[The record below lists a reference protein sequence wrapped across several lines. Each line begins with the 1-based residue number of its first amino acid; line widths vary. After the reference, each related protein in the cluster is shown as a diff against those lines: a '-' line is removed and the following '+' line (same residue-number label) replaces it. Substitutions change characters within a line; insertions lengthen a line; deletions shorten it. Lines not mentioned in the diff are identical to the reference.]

1 MRETVGL
8 ALAQSGDRH
17 VGEGRIFESIS
28 ELARVPTC
36 CLGKRHVTIK
46 PRLSRARP
54 RPLEGVSAHLE
65 TACAGVSASCLI
77 LMIKILVVD
86 DHAVVRAGVQYF
98 IADIP
103 DMQIAGEAGT
113 AEEAIRLVRAQDWD
127 IVLLDIAMPDKSG
140 VEVLKQIKR
149 EKPNL
154 PVLILSM
161 HPENR
166 YAVQIL
172 RSGASGYVQKEAL
185 ATELVTAIQT
195 IMRGHKYIS
204 YAVAEL
210 LTMDPDTDTDK
221 PLHETLSARE
231 YEIFYK
237 LSQGDGVTKIA
248 DELCLSVKTVSTYR
262 ARVLQKMNM
271 TSNADIIYYAIKQNL
286 ID

>member
-1 MRETVGL
+1 
-8 ALAQSGDRH
+8 
-17 VGEGRIFESIS
+17 
-28 ELARVPTC
+28 
-36 CLGKRHVTIK
+36 
-46 PRLSRARP
+46 
-54 RPLEGVSAHLE
+54 
-65 TACAGVSASCLI
+65 
-77 LMIKILVVD
+77 MINVLVVD
-86 DHAVVRAGVQYF
+86 DHAVVRAGVQHF
-98 IADIP
+98 IAGMP
-103 DMQIAGEAGT
+103 NMQVAGEAAS
-113 AEEAIRLVRAQDWD
+113 AEEAIRMIRAQSWD

-149 EKPNL
+149 EKPEL

-195 IMRGHKYIS
+195 ILRGHKYIS
-204 YAVAEL
+204 PAVAEL
-210 LTMDPDTDTDK
+210 LTMDPGADSEK
-221 PLHETLSARE
+221 PLHETLSPRE

-237 LSQGDGVTKIA
+237 LSQGESVTSIA

-262 ARVLQKMNM
+262 TRVLQKMSM

>member
-1 MRETVGL
+1 M
-8 ALAQSGDRH
+8 
-17 VGEGRIFESIS
+17 
-28 ELARVPTC
+28 
-36 CLGKRHVTIK
+36 
-46 PRLSRARP
+46 
-54 RPLEGVSAHLE
+54 
-65 TACAGVSASCLI
+65 
-77 LMIKILVVD
+77 
-86 DHAVVRAGVQYF
+86 
-98 IADIP
+98 
-103 DMQIAGEAGT
+103 
-113 AEEAIRLVRAQDWD
+113 
-127 IVLLDIAMPDKSG
+127 
-140 VEVLKQIKR
+140 LKQIKR

-262 ARVLQKMNM
+262 TRVMEKLHLA
-271 TSNADIIYYAIKQNL
+271 SNSDLTYYALKNGL
-286 ID
+286 IQ

>member
-1 MRETVGL
+1 MLPYPLSYSDACPNSFCQQVFNHYLKESVLLRSATGTV
-8 ALAQSGDRH
+8 
-17 VGEGRIFESIS
+17 
-28 ELARVPTC
+28 T
-36 CLGKRHVTIK
+36 
-46 PRLSRARP
+46 
-54 RPLEGVSAHLE
+54 
-65 TACAGVSASCLI
+65 
-77 LMIKILVVD
+77 MIKILVVD
-86 DHAVVRAGVQYF
+86 DHAVVRAGVQHF
-98 IADIP
+98 LSTVP
-103 DMQIAGEAGT
+103 DMEIGGEAAT
-113 AEEAIRLVRAQDWD
+113 AQEAIRMVRTQEWD

-149 EKPNL
+149 DRPNL

-185 ATELVTAIQT
+185 ATELVEAIKT
-195 IMRGHKYIS
+195 ILRGHKYIS
-204 YAVAEL
+204 HNVAEL
-210 LTMDPDTDTDK
+210 LTMSPDTDDDK

-248 DELCLSVKTVSTYR
+248 EELCLSVKTVSTYR

>member
-1 MRETVGL
+1 MVR
-8 ALAQSGDRH
+8 
-17 VGEGRIFESIS
+17 
-28 ELARVPTC
+28 
-36 CLGKRHVTIK
+36 
-46 PRLSRARP
+46 
-54 RPLEGVSAHLE
+54 
-65 TACAGVSASCLI
+65 
-77 LMIKILVVD
+77 ILVVD
-86 DHAVVRAGVQYF
+86 DHAVVRAGVQHF
-98 IADIP
+98 MAAVP
-103 DMQIAGEAGT
+103 DMEIAGEAGS
-113 AEEAIRLVRAQDWD
+113 ADEAIRMIRNKEWD

-185 ATELVTAIQT
+185 ATELVDAIKT

-204 YAVAEL
+204 HAVAEL
-210 LTMDPDTDTDK
+210 LTMDPDTETEK

-237 LSQGDGVTKIA
+237 LSQGEGVTKIA
-248 DELCLSVKTVSTYR
+248 EDLCLSVKTVSTYR

-271 TSNADIIYYAIKQNL
+271 TTNADIIYYAIKQNL